1 MRVFSIPFVA
11 KAVILCNIQ
20 KFFTLSAKS
29 FGMLHRSRILLG
41 LDRLAMGY
49 MKVHVESVKAWRL
62 NVACALI

>member
-49 MKVHVESVKAWRL
+49 MKVHV
-62 NVACALI
+62 